1 MEPNQRTNNRPDVV
15 ANAQDDVVFTNKLR
29 ASKGMIAALVCAAI
43 LAVGG
48 IGFGVWAMIDGNTK
62 EARLN
67 EEISRLRRR
76 LEDLEGNGGDEDGE
90 VVTGNWY
97 GKPGSVD
104 DLKYI
109 AISYNGGR
117 DHVNVTEER
126 VDYFTYD
133 DEGNLVG
140 ASLNEMKTDTSEI
153 RKYVFD
159 NVLDYLTEYT
169 TSGEHDW
176 SVTVDGPGT
185 TCMLFGEGEHPKWL
199 EDLLARLN
207 VSEYGNYSKK

>member
-1 MEPNQRTNNRPDVV
+1 
-15 ANAQDDVVFTNKLR
+15 
-29 ASKGMIAALVCAAI
+29 
-43 LAVGG
+43 
-48 IGFGVWAMIDGNTK
+48 
-62 EARLN
+62 
-67 EEISRLRRR
+67 
-76 LEDLEGNGGDEDGE
+76 
-90 VVTGNWY
+90 
-97 GKPGSVD
+97 VD